1 MYRDGLPLTHFPVCL
16 SAAFMV
22 IPFRKGGKMSVTHFL
37 RCHRR
42 PDGVKEEGQGRE
54 LCCPCFLHFTCL
66 AEVTLTSGGHWPFSP
81 QKGPGKKTKAK
92 NEGVICRKLP
102 SNAPGRLLRFLLRML
117 SEGIS
122 GSDNILSIFTCDHI
136 LPQKAPS
143 GCLLFVIQYWLC
155 FLFPFPC
162 AIPFLTATLPGSDS
176 VFSVLSFVLSPLG
189 FGRCQPPLPCPL
201 LPLQNKTAKGS
212 LSTEQSER
220 GWGGQCARG
229 NGQQAQVSWGLLG
242 SHHLLTKLHVCPS
255 LQPQTVMWIFNNVK
269 GLNWL

>member
-16 SAAFMV
+16 SGAFMV
-22 IPFRKGGKMSVTHFL
+22 IPFRKGGKMRVTHFL

-54 LCCPCFLHFTCL
+54 LCCPCFLHCTCL
-66 AEVTLTSGGHWPFSP
+66 AEVTLTSGGHWPLSP
-81 QKGPGKKTKAK
+81 QKGPEKKKKSKET
-92 NEGVICRKLP
+92 ICRKLP
-102 SNAPGRLLRFLLRML
+102 SECSWQTLKFPSKNAFRGGSQGQTTFSLFLPVITFCLRKPHLGVSCL
-117 SEGIS
+117 SFS
-122 GSDNILSIFTCDHI
+122 TDSDF
-136 LPQKAPS
+136 
-143 GCLLFVIQYWLC
+143 Y
-155 FLFPFPC
+155 FLFHVPILAFPYHYPPWFRLC
-162 AIPFLTATLPGSDS
+162 IFC
-176 VFSVLSFVLSPLG
+176 SVLFVLSPLG
-189 FGRCQPPLPCPL
+189 FGRRQPPLPCPL

-255 LQPQTVMWIFNNVK
+255 LQPLMATDCHVDF
-269 GLNWL
+269 